1 MLTSM
6 TGFGQAQ
13 RSVSDYRVQ
22 VEIRSVNHRYCEVAI
37 RLPREWA
44 SYEESLKKT
53 IQQSISRGR
62 VDVYIHI
69 ERTSAAL
76 TAVEVNWPLIEGYRE
91 AARQVAGR
99 LGVREELSLKDL
111 LSLPDSV
118 VLREQ
123 ESEPDDRVGRE
134 IAACLEE
141 ALSRLMAMRRNE
153 GAHLQSD
160 LLAKL
165 EILKDLHRRM
175 SIEAPR
181 VVADY
186 RNKLRERIAELLPDG
201 EKPDENRLA
210 LEVALFADKCSIDE
224 ELTRLGS
231 HFQQLRSLIE
241 LSEPVGRRIDF
252 LIQEMNREVNTIGSK
267 ANQAELIALVVAA
280 KSELEKIREQA
291 QNIE

>member
-1 MLTSM
+1 
-6 TGFGQAQ
+6 
-13 RSVSDYRVQ
+13 
-22 VEIRSVNHRYCEVAI
+22 
-37 RLPREWA
+37 
-44 SYEESLKKT
+44 
-53 IQQSISRGR
+53 

-76 TAVEVNWPLIEGYRE
+76 TTVEVNWPLIEGYRE
-91 AARQVAGR
+91 AARQIAGR
-99 LGVREELSLKDL
+99 LGIGEELSLKDL

-141 ALSRLMAMRRNE
+141 ALSRLMAMRRSE

-175 SIEAPR
+175 SGEAPR
-181 VVADY
+181 VVTDY
-186 RNKLRERIAELLPDG
+186 RDKLRDRIAELLPDG

-224 ELTRLGS
+224 ELTRLAS
-231 HFQQLRSLIE
+231 HFQQLQGLLE
-241 LSEPVGRRIDF
+241 LSEPVGRKIDF

-267 ANQAELIALVVAA
+267 ANQAELVTLVVAA